1 MTRYTHP
8 DVNKVVTVTNKA
20 TITVLEA
27 NGWVA
32 DSEKPAR
39 KPRQTKTDE

>member
-8 DVNKVVTVTNKA
+8 DAKKTVTVTNKA
-20 TITVLEA
+20 AVAVLEA

-39 KPRQTKTDE
+39 KPRQARTEE